1 MFPSRKKFYCL
12 LFGLLAIGVW
22 VNYGELDIVT
32 SAEGIVVPSKK
43 IQKIQHLE
51 GGIIRSIE
59 VIEGQLVEKGDPLI
73 TLETTAS
80 ESELNELESQKSKAV
95 ADLVRLEGELNNFE
109 EPRFS
114 KEKMDIVLIEK
125 SMSLFR
131 ARKASYQNR
140 MQIQQNE
147 ILEKTQEKNEIRERV
162 KKNKKYLVL
171 INEKIEISA
180 ELMKD
185 DLSNKMEH
193 LTYLEREAEISGRI
207 KEDYWAEKRAQ
218 TEIQRARL
226 RIKNIEANVKHE
238 TAAEISEIT
247 GILTALNYR
256 LRKYEDNANRTI
268 IRAPMEGK
276 VKYLYYTTEGGVV
289 APGAVVLDLVPSD
302 GNLIIEARLSANEAV
317 YVKMGQKARVR
328 LVSAGPA
335 GFGFTEGIVNYISAD
350 SIYDEVGNSYYI
362 IKIKLKSDKIM
373 YNDISYHLFSGEN
386 VICNILTGK
395 RSLLSYF
402 LSPFSNFN
410 QNALTER

>member
-1 MFPSRKKFYCL
+1 M

-73 TLETTAS
+73 ILETTAS
-80 ESELNELESQKSKAV
+80 ESELNELASQKSKAV

-162 KKNKKYLVL
+162 KKNQRYLVL
-171 INEKIEISA
+171 INEKIDISA

-193 LTYLEREAEISGRI
+193 LTYLERETEISGRI

-226 RIKNIEANVKHE
+226 RIKNIEANNTITK
-238 TAAEISEIT
+238 ANGISI
-247 GILTALNYR
+247 
-256 LRKYEDNANRTI
+256 
-268 IRAPMEGK
+268 M
-276 VKYLYYTTEGGVV
+276 GV
-289 APGAVVLDLVPSD
+289 
-302 GNLIIEARLSANEAV
+302 I
-317 YVKMGQKARVR
+317 
-328 LVSAGPA
+328 
-335 GFGFTEGIVNYISAD
+335 F
-350 SIYDEVGNSYYI
+350 
-362 IKIKLKSDKIM
+362 
-373 YNDISYHLFSGEN
+373 
-386 VICNILTGK
+386 
-395 RSLLSYF
+395 
-402 LSPFSNFN
+402 
-410 QNALTER
+410 

>member
-22 VNYGELDIVT
+22 VNYGKLDIVT

-59 VIEGQLVEKGDPLI
+59 VTEGQLIEKGDPLI
-73 TLETTAS
+73 ILETTAS
-80 ESELNELESQKSKAV
+80 ESELNELQSQKRKAV

-109 EPRFS
+109 EPHFS
-114 KEKMDIVLIEK
+114 KEKIDIVLIEK

-147 ILEKTQEKNEIRERV
+147 ILEKTQEKNEIRERI

-238 TAAEISEIT
+238 TATEISEIT
-247 GILTALNYR
+247 GRLTALNYR

-317 YVKMGQKARVR
+317 YVKMGQIARVR
-328 LVSAGPA
+328 LVSSGPA
-335 GFGFTEGIVNYISAD
+335 GFGFTEGVVSYISAD
-350 SIYDEVGNSYYI
+350 SIYDDGGNSYYI
-362 IKIKLKSDKIM
+362 IKIELKSDKIM